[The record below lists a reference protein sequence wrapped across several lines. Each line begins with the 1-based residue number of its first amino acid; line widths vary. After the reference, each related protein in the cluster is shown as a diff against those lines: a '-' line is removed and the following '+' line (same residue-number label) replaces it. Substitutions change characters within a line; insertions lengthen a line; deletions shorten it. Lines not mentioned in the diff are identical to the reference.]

1 MKNLKYYVI
10 SFVLFAALIMVL
22 LNNRAQLE
30 AKAKNDKISA
40 YPVTVSTVEK
50 KEVSNNIELVGTIVG
65 ENDVQ
70 VVSEAQ
76 GKVTGVFAEVGDY
89 KPAGSLI
96 AQLDD
101 ELKKSAYETAQV
113 NYEKSKKDFER
124 YEALYKNKSVSDVQ
138 YEQAKL
144 AYYNAQSQNVA
155 AKKDY
160 ENTKITAPI
169 SGIITAR
176 NIDLGTFVNRNTTVA
191 NVVDISKL
199 KVKVGVAEQDVF
211 SLKKGDKVT
220 VTTDVYPGVQFQG
233 TIATISAKG
242 DLAHNYPV
250 EISLMNSREHPLKSG
265 MFGKVTFVSRSS
277 MPKLVVS
284 RDALLGSI
292 KEPRVFVVENGT
304 VHMRNI
310 TVGTAYDNNL
320 EVLNGLKA
328 GDKVVVN
335 GQNNL
340 EENTAV
346 YVVNQDQEK

>member
-1 MKNLKYYVI
+1 MKKLKYYVI
-10 SFVLFAALIMVL
+10 SFVLFAALILVL
-22 LNNRAQLE
+22 FNNRSQLV

-50 KEVSNNIELVGTIVG
+50 KEVSRNIELVGTIVG

-70 VVSEAQ
+70 VISEAQ
-76 GKVTGVFAEVGDY
+76 GKVTGISANVGDY
-89 KPAGSLI
+89 KQAGSVI

-101 ELKKSAYETAQV
+101 ELKESAYQTAQV
-113 NYEKSKKDFER
+113 NFEKSKKDFQR

-144 AYYNAQSQNVA
+144 AYYNAQSMYVA

-176 NIDLGTFVNRNTTVA
+176 DVDMGTYVNKNMPVA
-191 NVVDISKL
+191 NIVDISKL
-199 KVKVGVAEQDVF
+199 KVKVGVAEKDVF
-211 SLKKGDKVT
+211 SLKKGDKVS
-220 VTTDVYPGVQFQG
+220 VTTDVYPGVQFEG
-233 TIATISAKG
+233 AISTISDKG
-242 DLAHNYPV
+242 DQAHNYPV
-250 EISLMNSREHPLKSG
+250 EISLVNSKEHPLKSG
-265 MFGKVTFVSRSS
+265 MFGKVSFVSKTTEPR
-277 MPKLVVS
+277 LIVS

-292 KEPRVFVVENGT
+292 KEPQVFIVENGI
-304 VHMRNI
+304 VHLKEV
-310 TVGTAYDNNL
+310 TVGSTYDNNL
-320 EVLNGLKA
+320 EVIKGLNE

-346 YVVNQDQEK
+346 YVINQD

>member
-1 MKNLKYYVI
+1 MKKLKYYVI
-10 SFVLFAALIMVL
+10 SFVLFAALILVL
-22 LNNRAQLE
+22 LNNRSQLE

-40 YPVTVSTVEK
+40 YPVTVYTVEK
-50 KEVSNNIELVGTIVG
+50 KQVSNNIELVGTIVG

-70 VVSEAQ
+70 VISEAQ
-76 GKVTGVFAEVGDY
+76 GKVTGIFANVGDY
-89 KPAGSLI
+89 REAGSVI

-101 ELKKSAYETAQV
+101 ELKESAYQTAQV
-113 NYEKSKKDFER
+113 NFEKSKKDFER
-124 YEALYKNKSVSDVQ
+124 YDALYKNKSVSDVQ

-144 AYYNAQSQNVA
+144 AYYNAQSMYVA

-176 NIDLGTFVNRNTTVA
+176 NIDMGTYVAKNMPVA
-191 NVVDISKL
+191 NVVDISRL
-199 KVKVGVAEQDVF
+199 KVKVGVAEKDVF

-220 VTTDVYPGVQFQG
+220 VTTDIYPGVQFTG
-233 TIATISAKG
+233 AIATISDKG
-242 DLAHNYPV
+242 DQAHNYPV
-250 EISLMNSREHPLKSG
+250 EISLVNSKEHPLKSG
-265 MFGKVTFVSRSS
+265 MFGKVTFISKTTEPR
-277 MPKLVVS
+277 LIVS

-292 KEPRVFVVENGT
+292 KNPQVFVVENGV
-304 VHMRNI
+304 VHQRDV
-310 TVGTAYDNNL
+310 TVGSTFDNNL
-320 EVLNGLKA
+320 EVIRGLKD

-346 YVVNQDQEK
+346 YVINQD